1 MQLRGRSI
9 EKFVA
14 LNAPGQKDLSRER
27 EGERIERYR
36 FRAAFKPE
44 KNLTSFYSLNHHRR
58 NTYIRFFLFFF
69 FFRKSN
75 ETSLCKIL
83 EQVDFFLLPLF
94 SSVTRARFEK
104 K

>member
-69 FFRKSN
+69 FFEKATKPRCAKSWN
-75 ETSLCKIL
+75 K
-83 EQVDFFLLPLF
+83 
-94 SSVTRARFEK
+94 
-104 K
+104 

>member
-58 NTYIRFFLFFF
+58 NTYIRFFLFF
-69 FFRKSN
+69 RKSN
-75 ETSLCKIL
+75 EISLCKVL